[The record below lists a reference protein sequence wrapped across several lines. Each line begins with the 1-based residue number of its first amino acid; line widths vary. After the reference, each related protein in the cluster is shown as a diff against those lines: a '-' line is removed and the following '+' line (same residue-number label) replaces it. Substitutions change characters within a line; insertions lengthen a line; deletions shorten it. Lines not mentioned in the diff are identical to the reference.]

1 MKATAGVLTAGGA
14 LALAGLAFVAPA
26 PTRGPVT
33 PVLTAKASGNL
44 GIGVTHDG
52 RPLITAERMVPGSR
66 RGGNVRVRNRGARAV
81 KLALVRR
88 RIAQAAGPAGGL
100 LSRVLRIKV
109 KRYVR
114 RRGRLSRKL
123 VFQRRLSR
131 MPRRLL
137 GRLEPGRSRRF
148 RVSLRLPDG
157 GMPPG
162 PHEGDNAFQGA
173 QLGVDLVWQA
183 EPARAR

>member
-1 MKATAGVLTAGGA
+1 MTAGLLTAGAA
-14 LALAGLAFVAPA
+14 LALAGLAFVTPA
-26 PTRGPVT
+26 PTSAPIT
-33 PVLTAKASGNL
+33 PVLTAKASGKL
-44 GIGVTHDG
+44 GIGVTRDG

-66 RGGNVRVRNRGARAV
+66 RGGNVRVRNRGMRAV

-100 LSRVLRIKV
+100 LSQVLRIKV

-114 RRGRLSRKL
+114 RGGRLRKKT
-123 VFQRRLSR
+123 VFQRRISR
-131 MPRRLL
+131 MPRRGL
-137 GRLEPGRSRRF
+137 GRLEPGASRRF

-157 GMPPG
+157 GTPPG
-162 PHEGDNAFQGA
+162 LHEGDNAFQGA

-183 EPARAR
+183 EPVRPR